1 MVRILFVR
9 AGNICRL
16 QIAWGGFESVLR
28 REGVEDGVEVD
39 SAGTGDWHGMW
50 ASRPT
55 ASWAWCWLSQA
66 ALDCYPLLA
75 DSSRSSR

>member
-1 MVRILFVR
+1 MVRVIFVR

-39 SAGTGDWHGMW
+39 SAGTGDWHGKW
-50 ASRPT
+50 AVFS
-55 ASWAWCWLSQA
+55 LSV
-66 ALDCYPLLA
+66 
-75 DSSRSSR
+75 SRSGGAPGAYLSTEY